1 MQHQDNSEQLLQL
14 AVHAAPS
21 GILIVNR
28 DGKIVFANRALL
40 DMFGYVIDELIGE
53 AIEIL
58 VPSARA
64 DAHRQ
69 RREAFAMNPSPRVM
83 GRQEHFDAV
92 RKNGDVFPVEIGL
105 QPSEVADE
113 KMVVATVIDTT
124 QRKLIEDR
132 LHRHEEHLEE
142 LVEERT
148 HALHAAQVE
157 KERVTERLIQTEKL
171 AAIGTLVS
179 GIGHEINNPLY
190 FILGTAEALENETD
204 STVLQ
209 RYGKEIVEHCRR
221 IAATV
226 RNLSQYARPGE
237 SHGMELVD
245 LNDVVAAA
253 LQTVKRS
260 PGADTV
266 DIDWTANPVVA
277 IRGKAEELQQVLFNI
292 IRNAIQACG
301 AIGVVRIE
309 TREDDEQVTVSIS
322 DSGPGI
328 PEHFR
333 KQVFDPF
340 FTTKGPDDGEG
351 LGLYIVQQI
360 VLKHGGD
367 IDLDS
372 DGYSGTTF
380 TVRFPVAEKNEG

>member
-1 MQHQDNSEQLLQL
+1 
-14 AVHAAPS
+14 
-21 GILIVNR
+21 
-28 DGKIVFANRALL
+28 
-40 DMFGYVIDELIGE
+40 
-53 AIEIL
+53 
-58 VPSARA
+58 
-64 DAHRQ
+64 
-69 RREAFAMNPSPRVM
+69 
-83 GRQEHFDAV
+83 
-92 RKNGDVFPVEIGL
+92 
-105 QPSEVADE
+105 
-113 KMVVATVIDTT
+113 
-124 QRKLIEDR
+124 
-132 LHRHEEHLEE
+132 
-142 LVEERT
+142 
-148 HALHAAQVE
+148 
-157 KERVTERLIQTEKL
+157 
-171 AAIGTLVS
+171 
-179 GIGHEINNPLY
+179 
-190 FILGTAEALENETD
+190 
-204 STVLQ
+204 
-209 RYGKEIVEHCRR
+209 
-221 IAATV
+221 
-226 RNLSQYARPGE
+226 
-237 SHGMELVD
+237 MELVD

-277 IRGKAEELQQVLFNI
+277 IRGKAEELQHVLFNI

-372 DGYSGTTF
+372 DGHSGTTF
-380 TVRFPVAEKNEG
+380 TVRFPVAETNEE